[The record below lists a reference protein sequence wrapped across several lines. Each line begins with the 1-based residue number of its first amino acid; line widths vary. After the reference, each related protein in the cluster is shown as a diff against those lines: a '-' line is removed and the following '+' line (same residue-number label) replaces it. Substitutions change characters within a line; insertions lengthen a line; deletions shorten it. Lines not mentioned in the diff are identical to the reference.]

1 LTSIFAIDALILN
14 VLDPIDVIFSLWF
27 VLEIGKASP
36 VFKEGAV
43 IGYGGRV
50 VEVNKNPFFFFL
62 HKLLQTSPS

>member
-1 LTSIFAIDALILN
+1 LAIDALMLN
-14 VLDPIDVIFSLWF
+14 ALNPIDVILFVVF

-50 VEVNKNPFFFFL
+50 VEVNKNQFFF
-62 HKLLQTSPS
+62 LQTSPS